1 MKNLQFPCLAV
12 CSAEF
17 GDGLG
22 AGASSSSKVD
32 RLGAVLKSGVSR
44 LRGRAEADLVFLV
57 DSSASVGADNFRNEI
72 KFVRKVSE
80 SVRRIN
86 KTRLQSSH
94 ESDCSCWR
102 TSRSR

>member
-1 MKNLQFPCLAV
+1 MNDKLHLHLSPISEFEDGG
-12 CSAEF
+12 EF
-17 GDGLG
+17 G
-22 AGASSSSKVD
+22 ASPSRVD

-80 SVRRIN
+80 SARRIN
-86 KTRLQSSH
+86 K
-94 ESDCSCWR
+94 
-102 TSRSR
+102 

>member
-1 MKNLQFPCLAV
+1 MIEKLQLSLQYHCGI
-12 CSAEF
+12 SEF
-17 GDGLG
+17 EDDGG
-22 AGASSSSKVD
+22 FGASSSRAD

-80 SVRRIN
+80 SVQRSN
-86 KTRLQSSH
+86 KARQESSH
-94 ESDCSCWR
+94 AM
-102 TSRSR
+102 